1 MSINKYRQPQPTRL
15 AFAVASITTL
25 LAFASTPLQAQQPTE
40 EIMVTGSRISRDVG
54 FSSPVP
60 VTAINTEEL
69 RMFDP
74 GLGVS
79 QQLENL
85 PQFFNNVSSDNI
97 ANRVTAD
104 VGQSQLNMRGMGGNR
119 TLVLLDGLR
128 VVPSDRRSS
137 VSVDYLPSTL
147 MQRVDVVTGGAS
159 AAYGSDALAGV
170 TNFVLNRNFT
180 GLDIR
185 TSTGINEE
193 GDGEFNRASVTF
205 GDDFLDDT
213 LHVFGAAEVRVNDAF
228 RRNNADWDVRQG
240 YVMNP
245 EWAAWRARTPA
256 TGPGAVP
263 NSAAPV
269 PLRLTRGHVY
279 NNSFTNTGLI
289 IQPGSALNR
298 QQFTN
303 DGTGVIPFQEGQ
315 FASIAGQASTL
326 NSAQGAPGQ
335 YQYDEFVNGHPQS
348 IERVGVK
355 QQTLFV
361 GGDYNLTENTTL
373 WGHALYGRI
382 HNDIEPSSSGASG
395 TGLGHAGLA
404 YLTAFRDNPFL
415 PASVRQTM
423 LTENRQSIRIDQ
435 HGFLGT
441 EWGIREKPQVTNQ
454 MDSITLGFTT
464 ENLIG
469 DWNLR
474 GAYQTGNAKKK
485 NMNNNW
491 ERLDRFY
498 LALDAVTDPATGQP
512 ICRIKQVQQQLA
524 AQGRNLERE
533 LGAWSQVNTT
543 PSRYFF
549 RGDLNAKT
557 PGKLEP
563 VPFPI
568 SVDSIDNTISDCVPV
583 NMFGR
588 GKQSD
593 AAMDYIFSSRTKT
606 GISTQEMDF
615 AELLSSGT
623 IMEGWAG
630 PISGAVGLTWRDSS
644 IKQIIV
650 DDEIDA
656 LGAPCN
662 VTLPDGTVAVRGV
675 APSINCSATADNLH
689 RFSGQPEF
697 MGGFDVKEFFA
708 ETIVPLYDNGTQNAE
723 FNLAA
728 RYSDYS
734 RAGEFTS
741 WKAGLSL
748 QVVKDL
754 RLRGT
759 YSHDI
764 REGSFEELFVQ
775 QGRGA
780 NINDPVTGQTYTT
793 FNLTGGNPDLEAE
806 EADTTVL
813 GFVYQPSW
821 LEGLSLSLDRY
832 DVELSS
838 AIASFTEQQTVDE
851 CNRTGA
857 LCEYIIRGS
866 DGFIQTIRV
875 QFININQ
882 AKVSGYDGEISYR
895 MEPDFFGNFSE
906 SMNFRLI
913 AGYMSEN
920 STTPLNSAKV
930 DRAGADALATQGG
943 GYLPQETL
951 TANITYNIGDLG
963 VSLQQTHQGELKRNA
978 LWVEGVDVDSN
989 RIGSVNLTNLGLF
1002 WSRDLSS
1009 GSSWRA
1015 SFNVTNLFNRD
1026 PVLAGTTRVGD
1037 DVGRRYALGFDYSF

>member
-1 MSINKYRQPQPTRL
+1 MFKGKHRSGRTQL
-15 AFAVASITTL
+15 A
-25 LAFASTPLQAQQPTE
+25 LAISAATALISYHASTLAQAPVE
-40 EIMVTGSRISRDVG
+40 EIQITGSRIARDVG
-54 FSSPVP
+54 FESPVP
-60 VTAINTEEL
+60 VTAVNVEEL
-69 RMFDP
+69 RLFDP

-147 MQRVDVVTGGAS
+147 MQRIDVVTGGAS

-170 TNFVLNRNFT
+170 TNFILNRNFT
-180 GLDIR
+180 GLDVAV
-185 TSTGINEE
+185 STGINEE
-193 GDGEFNRASVTF
+193 GDGEFTRGSVTF
-205 GDDFLDDT
+205 GDDFLDNS
-213 LHVFGAAEVRVNDAF
+213 LHMFGAVEARVNDAF
-228 RRNNADWDVRQG
+228 RRENADWDNRAG

-245 EWAAWRARTPA
+245 EWARWRASTPA
-256 TGPGAVP
+256 AVP
-263 NSAAPV
+263 NSASPV
-269 PLRLTRGHVY
+269 PLRLTKDYVY

-298 QQFTN
+298 TQFN
-303 DGTGVIPFQEGQ
+303 NEGTGVLPYQEGQ
-315 FASIAGQASTL
+315 FSSIAGQTSTL

-335 YQYDEFVNGHPQS
+335 YQYDEFVKGHPQS
-348 IERVGVK
+348 IERVGVE
-355 QQTLFV
+355 QQTVFF
-361 GGDYNLTENTTL
+361 GADYDLTENTTL
-373 WGHALYGRI
+373 WGHVLYGRT

-395 TGLGHAGLA
+395 TGLGHASLA
-404 YLTAFRDNPFL
+404 YLTVFRENPYL

-423 LTENRQSIRIDQ
+423 VNENRQSIRIDQ

-441 EWGIREKPQVTNQ
+441 EWGIREKPQVVNQ
-454 MDSITLGFTT
+454 IDSITIGFTSDD
-464 ENLIG
+464 IVG
-469 DWNLR
+469 DWSLR
-474 GAYQTGNAKKK
+474 GAYQTGDAKKK
-485 NMNNNW
+485 NMNYNW

-498 LALDAVTDPATGQP
+498 LALDAVTDPVTGQP
-512 ICRIKQVQQQLA
+512 VCRIKQVAQQLA
-524 AQGRNLERE
+524 AQGRNLEAE
-533 LGAWSQVNTT
+533 LGAWSQVNAT

-549 RGDLNAKT
+549 RGDFGAKT

-563 VPFPI
+563 VPYPI
-568 SVDSIDNTISDCVPV
+568 SVDSIDNTITDCVPV
-583 NMFGR
+583 NMMGR
-588 GKQSD
+588 GLQSD
-593 AAMDYIFSSRTKT
+593 EAMDYIFSSRTKT
-606 GISTQEMDF
+606 GISTQSMDF
-615 AELLSSGT
+615 AELLANGT
-623 IMEGWAG
+623 IIEGWAG
-630 PISGAVGLTWRDSS
+630 PISGALGATWRDSS

-650 DDEIDA
+650 DDAIDA

-662 VTLPDGTVAVRGV
+662 VTLGDGTVAIRGIS
-675 APSINCSATADNLH
+675 PSISCSATADNLH

-697 MGGFDVKEFFA
+697 QGGFDVTEFFG
-708 ETIVPLYDNGTQNAE
+708 ETIIPLFDNGTQNAE
-723 FNLAA
+723 LDIAA

-741 WKAGLSL
+741 WKAGLSTE
-748 QVVKDL
+748 VFADL

-813 GFVYQPSW
+813 GFVYQPSFI
-821 LEGLSLSLDRY
+821 EGLSLSLDRY
-832 DVELSS
+832 EVDLSS

-851 CNRTGA
+851 CQKTGA
-857 LCEYIIRGS
+857 LCEYITRGT

-875 QFININQ
+875 QFININA
-882 AKVSGYDGEISYR
+882 AKVSGYDGEINYR
-895 MEPDFFGNFSE
+895 LEPDFFGDLEENMSV
-906 SMNFRLI
+906 RLI
-913 AGYMSEN
+913 AGYMNEN
-920 STTPLNSAKV
+920 STTPLNSATV

-943 GYLPQETL
+943 GYLPKKTL
-951 TANITYNIGDLG
+951 TANLTYNIGDLG
-963 VSLQQTHQGELKRNA
+963 VSLQQTHQGEMKRNA

-1002 WSRDLSS
+1002 WNGETDS
-1009 GSSWRA
+1009 GAWRA
-1015 SFNVTNLFNRD
+1015 SFNVSNLFNRD
-1026 PVLAGTTRVGD
+1026 PVIAGATRIGD
-1037 DVGRRYALGFDYSF
+1037 DVGRRYAVGFNYSFN